1 VAKAEYLYLKM
12 LSVTLVNSNSGE
24 VLINAVMLRHEA
36 SSADE
41 TPACGRQGFFVP
53 QNDRGLKK
61 IVMNGGTAETDALLL
76 WLSKKNKIQ
85 SHV

>member
-1 VAKAEYLYLKM
+1 LIPPNPTVMEILFYCSNLEY
-12 LSVTLVNSNSGE
+12 T
-24 VLINAVMLRHEA
+24 VMLRHEA
-36 SSADE
+36 SATVE

-76 WLSKKNKIQ
+76 WLSRKK
-85 SHV
+85 